1 MTYLLLNLGFLALAA
16 AVALVAALVHRQRVG
31 QSRQVNQRAV
41 SERAVSEGAV
51 SQRPAGRP
59 RKVIAAV
66 VLSFLALC
74 VLTAVFDNLMI
85 AVGLFE
91 YSAEHTSGWRIGL
104 APLEDFAYVLAAAVL
119 LPAVWTLLPAG
130 KGARDE

>member
-16 AVALVAALVHRQRVG
+16 AVALVAALVRRRRVG
-31 QSRQVNQRAV
+31 ESRQANQPAANQHGV
-41 SERAVSEGAV
+41 G
-51 SQRPAGRP
+51 QRPVHRP
-59 RKVIAAV
+59 RKVVAAV

-85 AVGLFE
+85 AAGLFK
-91 YSAEHTSGWRIGL
+91 YSPEHTSGWRIGL

-119 LPAVWTLLPAG
+119 LPAVWSLLPAG
-130 KGARDE
+130 KRSRDE